1 MKCRIGM
8 TVWSTLATLAAL
20 AAVGS
25 TPASAQPFPSKP
37 IRIIVP
43 FGPGTGTDIL
53 ARVVGER
60 IGEQLGVG
68 VVVENR
74 EGAGGLLGATATAR
88 SAADGYTLMMA
99 ANPLVV
105 APLLQATPPFDAVR
119 DFAPIARIGVLPM
132 ALVTGPAAPYANVSE
147 MIAYARANPGRLNYA
162 SSGKGTPSHLEME
175 LIAQSAG
182 LKLQDIP
189 YKSTA
194 QAMTDTIGGQ
204 VALYFSTLPPA
215 LAQMRAARLR
225 ILGIGSPRRLPQA
238 PEIPTLAEALG
249 QPGYEASVWYG
260 FVAPAATPREILTR
274 LADAVVR
281 ALEHAPVRE
290 RVEKSG
296 TEIDPAGPDVFA
308 AQIRRESDKWSTL
321 VKSLGLGGN

>member
-1 MKCRIGM
+1 MKSRGYAIAG
-8 TVWSTLATLAAL
+8 LAWMAL
-20 AAVGS
+20 ASFGS
-25 TPASAQPFPSKP
+25 TPVVAQPFPSKP

-60 IGEQLGVG
+60 VGEQLGVG

-74 EGAGGLLGATATAR
+74 EGAGGLLGATATAK

-99 ANPLVV
+99 ANPFVV
-105 APLLQATPPFDAVR
+105 APLLQAAPPYDAVR
-119 DFAPIARIGVLPM
+119 DFAPVARIGVLPM
-132 ALVTGPAAPYANVSE
+132 ALVTGPAAPYANVRE
-147 MIAYARANPGRLNYA
+147 MIAFARANPGRLNYA

-182 LKLQDIP
+182 LKLQDVP

-204 VALYFSTLPPA
+204 VSLYFSTLPPA
-215 LAQMRAARLR
+215 LAQMRAAKLR
-225 ILGIGSPRRLPQA
+225 ILGIGSARRLAQA
-238 PEIPTLAEALG
+238 PDVPTLAEALS

-260 FVAPAATPREILTR
+260 CVAPAGTPRDTLAR
-274 LADAVVR
+274 LADAVTR
-281 ALEHAPVRE
+281 ALDHAPVRE

-296 TEIDPAGPDVFA
+296 TEIDVAGPDAFA
-308 AQIRRESDKWSTL
+308 MQIRRENEKWSAL
-321 VKSLGLGGN
+321 VKSLGLSAN